1 MTEERS
7 GPDEP
12 AFRAGGSLAVALALT
27 ALTFAL
33 YGGALGMWWTSE
45 DPAILLHGQIHASWS
60 TFFVPEVY
68 QTYNRISFTPGLIA
82 SFAVDWHLVGFRPA
96 LFYAHQLLALALA
109 AGLLERLLRRYVSRL
124 WSFLAAALFLVGVP
138 VAGIASWL
146 GVRHYVD
153 GLVLALAAILCF
165 RRGLSNHARAWT
177 LASAALYLGAV
188 VCKEIYAPV
197 FLLVFLLPEGN
208 LVKRLVHA
216 IPLVLMAGLYAGWR
230 QFMLSGYLGGYA
242 QRRLDTPEL
251 MHLGRLLVG
260 QAATAVFGV
269 TEGAATLAL
278 GGLAVAFLVVVV
290 RGGGAAFLRVAICVA
305 VALGPLLP
313 VGDSFE
319 TRYAFVPWVFAV
331 FGTGWA
337 ADRWARGRGR
347 ALAGFALIALA
358 LCFVWPANRR
368 RWAEVL
374 RVEERSRAEAT
385 FFFERSE
392 LRDVVRAPV
401 ERGNFYST
409 LAEIRTRIFHRS
421 QPGHAAFDDLFF
433 CRHGGEGLQVF
444 GWAESKGALER
455 LESPDA
461 LCTAYASTIREWAP
475 LSLAMTR
482 ENGVLSW
489 TFGPYAEGRWAVLL
503 GEDLVHYD
511 VPRRGQILPF
521 LPDDLV
527 VTLRYESA
535 EGWRTFSP
543 ALPFR
548 STNGSA
554 RLQWS
559 R

>member
-1 MTEERS
+1 MTEASPNRGETGERVGRS
-7 GPDEP
+7 VVVGL
-12 AFRAGGSLAVALALT
+12 FLT

-33 YGGALGMWWTSE
+33 YGRALGLWWTFE
-45 DPAILLHGQIHASWS
+45 DPAILLHGQIHAPWS
-60 TFFVPEVY
+60 TFFIPEVY
-68 QTYNRISFTPGLIA
+68 QTYNRISFTPGLIV
-82 SFAVDWHLVGFRPA
+82 SFAVDRHLVGYRPA

-124 WSFLAAALFLVGVP
+124 WSFLAAALFLVGIP
-138 VAGIASWL
+138 VAGVAPWL

-153 GLVLALAAILCF
+153 GLVLALGAILCF
-165 RRGLSNHARAWT
+165 RRGLSSHARAWT

-188 VCKEIYAPV
+188 LCKEIYAPV
-197 FLLVFLLPEGN
+197 FLLVFLLPEGSPAR
-208 LVKRLVHA
+208 RLVHA
-216 IPLVLMAGLYAGWR
+216 APLVLVAGLYAVWR

-242 QRRLDTPEL
+242 QRRLDLSEL
-251 MHLGRLLVG
+251 MRLGRLLLG

-269 TEGAATLAL
+269 SGLPATLAL
-278 GGLAVAFLVVVV
+278 GALALAFLVVVV
-290 RGGGAAFLRVAICVA
+290 RGGGAALLCVAICLA

-331 FGTGWA
+331 SGTGWA
-337 ADRWARGRGR
+337 AARWALGRGR
-347 ALAGFALIALA
+347 ALAGLALFALA
-358 LCFVWPANRR
+358 LGLVWPANRR
-368 RWAEVL
+368 RWAEVI
-374 RVEERSRAEAT
+374 RVGERSRAEAS
-385 FFFERSE
+385 FFFERSG

-461 LCTAYASTIREWAP
+461 LCTAYTSTIRESAP

-503 GEDLVHYD
+503 GEDLVRYD
-511 VPRRGQILPF
+511 VPREGRILPF

-554 RLQWS
+554 GLKWS

>member
-1 MTEERS
+1 LTEASPDRGEKGERVGLS
-7 GPDEP
+7 VV
-12 AFRAGGSLAVALALT
+12 VALFLT
-27 ALTFAL
+27 AFTFAL
-33 YGGALGMWWTSE
+33 YGRALGLWWTFE
-45 DPAILLHGQIHASWS
+45 DPAILLHGENHAAWS
-60 TFFVPEVY
+60 TLFVPDVY
-68 QTYNRISFTPGLIA
+68 QTFSRYFFAPGVILSFSA
-82 SFAVDWHLVGFRPA
+82 DRYLVGYRPA

-109 AGLLERLLRRYVSRL
+109 AGLLERFLRRYVSRL

-138 VAGIASWL
+138 VAGVASWL

-251 MHLGRLLVG
+251 MRLGRLLVG

-278 GGLAVAFLVVVV
+278 GALALAFLIVVV
-290 RGGGAAFLRVAICVA
+290 RGGGAALLRVAICVA

-313 VGDSFE
+313 VGASFE
-319 TRYAFVPWVFAV
+319 ARYAFVPWAFIAA
-331 FGTGWA
+331 GTGWA
-337 ADRWARGRGR
+337 ASVWARGRGR
-347 ALAGFALIALA
+347 VPAGLVLFALA
-358 LCFVWPANRR
+358 LALVGPANRR
-368 RWAEVL
+368 RWAEVI
-374 RVEERSRAEAT
+374 RGGERSRAEAT

-392 LRDVVRAPV
+392 PRDVVREPV
-401 ERGNFYST
+401 ERGNFYAK
-409 LAEIRTRIFHRS
+409 LAEIRTDILHRPP
-421 QPGHAAFDDLFF
+421 PGHAVFDDLFF
-433 CRHGGEGLQVF
+433 CRHAGEVLRVY
-444 GWAESKGALER
+444 GWQETARVLESLSGAES
-455 LESPDA
+455 
-461 LCTAYASTIREWAP
+461 LCAAYAPAIRDAAP
-475 LSLAMTR
+475 LALTMTR

-489 TFGPYAEGRWAVLL
+489 TAGPYADGRWAILL
-503 GEDLVHYD
+503 GEDLVRYD
-511 VPRRGQILPF
+511 VPRQGRILP
-521 LPDDLV
+521 LMPDDLL

-543 ALPFR
+543 ALPLR
-548 STNGSA
+548 MRNGSA

>member
-1 MTEERS
+1 MTETSSDRGETGERV
-7 GPDEP
+7 
-12 AFRAGGSLAVALALT
+12 GGSAVVALFLT
-27 ALTFAL
+27 AFTFAL
-33 YGGALGMWWTSE
+33 YGRALKLWWTFE
-45 DPAILLHGQIHASWS
+45 DPAILFHGQIHTPWS
-60 TFFVPEVY
+60 TLFVPKVY
-68 QTYNRISFTPGLIA
+68 QTYNRVSFTPGLIL
-82 SFAVDWHLVGFRPA
+82 SFVADRLFVGFRPA
-96 LFYAHQLLALALA
+96 LFYTHQLLALALA
-109 AGLLERLLRRYVSRL
+109 AILLERLLRNDLSRL
-124 WSFLAAALFLVGVP
+124 WAFLAAALFLVGAP
-138 VAGIASWL
+138 VAAVAPWL

-153 GLVLALAAILCF
+153 GLVLALGSLLCF
-165 RRGLSNHARAWT
+165 RKSLSNHARTWA
-177 LASAALYLGAV
+177 LASAMLYLGAV
-188 VCKEIYAPV
+188 ACKEIYVPV
-197 FLLVFLLPEGN
+197 VVLVFLLPEGS
-208 LVKRLVHA
+208 LARRLVHA
-216 IPLVLMAGLYAGWR
+216 APLVLVAGLYAVWR

-242 QRRLDTPEL
+242 QRRLDPSEL
-251 MHLGRLLVG
+251 LRLGRLLLG

-269 TEGAATLAL
+269 SGLPATLAL
-278 GGLAVAFLVVVV
+278 SGLALAFLVVVA
-290 RGGGAAFLRVAICVA
+290 RGGGSALLRVAICVA

-331 FGTGWA
+331 SGTGWA
-337 ADRWARGRGR
+337 AARWARGRGR
-347 ALAGFALIALA
+347 ALAGLALIALA
-358 LCFVWPANRR
+358 LSFVWPANRR

-374 RVEERSRAEAT
+374 RVGERSRAEAT